1 MTATLRRLFIAI
13 PATLLFSASCWAQL
27 TIIEGDVKGLDGK
40 PLKDAVVKIERK
52 DQKGNYKTK
61 SDKKGHY
68 VYTGLPIGSFV
79 VTLEV
84 DGKDVDR
91 AEIKRTSTSENS
103 VINFDMKDLA
113 ARQAAAN
120 AAASSGAGATGLTK
134 EQERSMT
141 PEQKAAYEKN
151 LKDKSAQLTKQKELN
166 EAFNAGVEA
175 QTAKNYDAAITSYEK
190 ASTLDPAQ
198 HVVWGRLGDS
208 YSALAKTK
216 AGSDRDQLLD
226 KANAAYLKA
235 IEIKPDATEYHINY
249 AISLANAKKIPEAQ
263 AELAKAIA
271 LDPTQA
277 GKCYYN
283 LGAVLT
289 NTGQTDAALEA
300 FKKAIDADP
309 NYADAYYQYG
319 ITLMAKVTIGADG
332 KMIAAPG
339 TSEAFNKYLQLA
351 PDGPNAA
358 TAKEMITSLG
368 ATIDT
373 GFNKPGDKK
382 NTATKK
388 KP

>member
-1 MTATLRRLFIAI
+1 MNATLRKSLIAI
-13 PATLLFSASCWAQL
+13 PITLLFSTACWAQM
-27 TIIEGDVKGLDGK
+27 TIVEGDVIGEDGK
-40 PLKDAVVKIERK
+40 PMKDAVVKIERK
-52 DQKGNYKTK
+52 DQKGSYKTK

-68 VYTGLPIGSFV
+68 IHTGLPIGSYTI
-79 VTLEV
+79 TLEV
-84 DGKDVDR
+84 NGKDIDH
-91 AEIKRTSTSENS
+91 ADIQRTNTSGS
-103 VINFDMKDLA
+103 AVINFDMKELA
-113 ARQAAAN
+113 ARQAKAN
-120 AAASSGAGATGLTK
+120 AAAATGNPAGGLSK
-134 EQERSMT
+134 EEEKRMT
-141 PEQKAAYEKN
+141 PEQKAAYEKGN
-151 LKDKSAQLTKQKELN
+151 KDKAAAIAKQKELN
-166 EAFNAGVEA
+166 DSFNAGVEA
-175 QTAKNYDAAITSYEK
+175 QNAKNYEAAIAAYEK
-190 ASTLDPAQ
+190 AAATDEKQ
-198 HVVWGRLGDS
+198 HVVWGRLGDC
-208 YSALAKTK
+208 YAQVAKTK
-216 AGSDRDQLLD
+216 AGGERDQLLE
-226 KANAAYLKA
+226 KANAAYVKA

-249 AISLANAKKIPEAQ
+249 AIALANQKKIPEAQ
-263 AELAKAIA
+263 TELNKAIA

-289 NTGQTDAALEA
+289 NTGQTEEALTA

-332 KMIAAPG
+332 KMVAAPG

-373 GFNKPGDKK
+373 GFAKPGEKK
-382 NTATKK
+382 QTPKK

>member
-1 MTATLRRLFIAI
+1 MTATLRRFLVAI

-68 VYTGLPIGSFV
+68 VYTGLPIGSFS

-84 DGKDVDR
+84 DGKDVDH
-91 AEIKRTSTSENS
+91 ADINRTSTSDSS

-113 ARQAAAN
+113 ARQAKAN
-120 AAASSGAGATGLTK
+120 AAAAAGTTGLTK

-141 PEQKAAYEKN
+141 PEQKAAYEKSM
-151 LKDKSAQLTKQKELN
+151 KDKSAQLTKQKELN
-166 EAFNAGVEA
+166 EAFNTGVEA
-175 QTAKNYDAAITSYEK
+175 QTAKNYDVAITNYEK
-190 ASTLDPAQ
+190 AATLDATQ
-198 HVVWGRLGDS
+198 HVVFGRLADS

-216 AGSDRDQLLD
+216 AGPERDQILE
-226 KANAAYLKA
+226 KANGAYIKA
-235 IEIKPDATEYHINY
+235 IELKPDAPEYHINY
-249 AISLANAKKIPEAQ
+249 AITLANEKKIPEAQ
-263 AELAKAIA
+263 AELTKAIA
-271 LDPTQA
+271 IDPTQA
-277 GKCYYN
+277 GKCYFN

-300 FKKAIDADP
+300 FKKAIEADP

-319 ITLMAKVTIGADG
+319 ITLMAKVTIGPDG

-339 TSEAFNKYLQLA
+339 TAEAFNKYLQLA
-351 PDGPNAA
+351 PDGANAA

-373 GFNKPGDKK
+373 GFSKPGDKK
-382 NTATKK
+382 NTTQKK